1 MLEEPPDFI
10 LCRHIGEIAHFQ
22 LCRVSIMIKTY
33 ALISFIVCFLPRG
46 TCHSYEL
53 IGTAALSEE
62 LVARHYTI
70 NPRLDAVIV
79 VDRTI
84 PAFEHQTFYCA
95 GSADEQEGKQG
106 RLHFLEH
113 LMSGTGGHEYG
124 KLNQIVSKNGGQKTA
139 STSYHYTRFILRFP
153 KDKLDLA
160 VEIDRDRYYN
170 TVINEEVVEK
180 EKKIILTERSRRL
193 ASPTRR
199 SANYFCSL
207 IFGKKNFNALGAE
220 DFLKQLKPDNLK
232 DYYENFLLLQK
243 RLIVVIGDVDVE
255 HVLTKLDEAY
265 GNEQIPDKLSSE
277 LPALYYPNYEV
288 LGERLKRTSN
298 NLSLT
303 IFRKGWYT
311 PNLGHRDYAG
321 LLILKRILEKP
332 SNSLRSSLVDS
343 GIAKSF
349 SVLINSYKG
358 FGLMQCYAEL
368 PHNTSRNKLHA
379 VISVELEKLK
389 SISDAELNAA
399 RNQQLTAMYSAFY
412 NHLSMASS
420 FGQAFAHANDP
431 LLYPKLIQD
440 LKSIRR
446 EDIPRIIDQYL
457 RDDNSITHSLTVPET
472 KKFPPRTPLAYGI
485 VVLACVGLI
494 ALLVWGGKKLHQKFS
509 RKANEYVFESDT

>member
-1 MLEEPPDFI
+1 
-10 LCRHIGEIAHFQ
+10 
-22 LCRVSIMIKTY
+22 MIKTH
-33 ALISFIVCFLPRG
+33 ALISLIVCVLPTG
-46 TCHSYEL
+46 TCHSYQL
-53 IGTAALSEE
+53 IGTEALSEE
-62 LVARHYTI
+62 LVAQHYTI
-70 NPRLDAVIV
+70 NPNLDAVIV

-84 PAFEHQTFYCA
+84 PAFEYQTFYCA

-106 RLHFLEH
+106 QLHFLEH
-113 LMSGTGGHEYG
+113 LISGTGGHEYG

-139 STSYHYTRFILRFP
+139 STSYHYTRFIMRFP

-170 TVINEEVVEK
+170 TVINEKVVEK

-199 SANYFCSL
+199 SANYIFSL
-207 IFGKKNFNALGAE
+207 IFGKKNFNSLGAE
-220 DFLKQLKPDNLK
+220 NFIKQLNPVDLK
-232 DYYENFLLLQK
+232 AYYENFLRRQK
-243 RLIVVIGDVDVE
+243 RLIVVIGDVDIDQ
-255 HVLTKLDEAY
+255 VLTKLDEVY
-265 GNEQIPDKLSSE
+265 GNEQISSE
-277 LPALYYPNYEV
+277 LSSKLSAPQYPNYEV
-288 LGERLKRTSN
+288 LGKRLKRTSK

-321 LLILKRILEKP
+321 LLVLKRILEKP
-332 SNSLRSSLVDS
+332 SNSLRSSLIDS

-379 VISVELEKLK
+379 VISAELEKLK
-389 SISDAELNAA
+389 TISDAELNAA

-420 FGQAFAHANDP
+420 FGRAFAHANDP
-431 LLYPKLIQD
+431 LLYPKLIKD

-446 EDIPRIIDQYL
+446 EDIPRIINQYL
-457 RDDNSITHSLTVPET
+457 MDYNSVTHSLTVPLP
-472 KKFPPRTPLAYGI
+472 KKSPPQSP
-485 VVLACVGLI
+485 
-494 ALLVWGGKKLHQKFS
+494 
-509 RKANEYVFESDT
+509 

>member
-1 MLEEPPDFI
+1 
-10 LCRHIGEIAHFQ
+10 
-22 LCRVSIMIKTY
+22 MIKTH
-33 ALISFIVCFLPRG
+33 ALTSFLVCVLLTE

-62 LVARHYTI
+62 LVAQHYTI
-70 NPRLDAVIV
+70 NPNLDAVIV

-84 PAFEHQTFYCA
+84 PAFEYQTFYCA

-113 LMSGTGGHEYG
+113 LMSGTGSHEYG

-160 VEIDRDRYYN
+160 VEIDRERYYN
-170 TVINEEVVEK
+170 TVINEKVVEQ

-199 SANYFCSL
+199 STNYFFSL
-207 IFGKKNFNALGAE
+207 IYGKKNFNGLGAE
-220 DFLKQLKPDNLK
+220 SFIKQLNPVDLK
-232 DYYENFLLLQK
+232 AYYENFLRRQK
-243 RLIVVIGDVDVE
+243 RLIVVIGDVDID
-255 HVLTKLDEAY
+255 HVLTKLDDAY
-265 GNEQIPDKLSSE
+265 GNEQIPSELLIKLSA
-277 LPALYYPNYEV
+277 PQYPNYEV
-288 LGERLKRTSN
+288 LGKRLKRTSK

-311 PNLGHRDYAG
+311 PNLGHRDYAA
-321 LLILKRILEKP
+321 LRILKRILEKP

-349 SVLINSYKG
+349 SVFINSYKG
-358 FGLMQCYAEL
+358 FGLMSCYAEL
-368 PHNTSRNKLHA
+368 PHDTSRNKLHA
-379 VISVELEKLK
+379 MINAELEKLK

-420 FGQAFAHANDP
+420 FGGAFACANDP
-431 LLYPKLIQD
+431 LLYPKLIKD

-446 EDIPRIIDQYL
+446 EDIPRIINQYL
-457 RDDNSITHSLTVPET
+457 TEDNSITHSLTVPE
-472 KKFPPRTPLAYGI
+472 KKTSSLRTFLRYG
-485 VVLACVGLI
+485 VMVLTCVGLLTLLGGLI
-494 ALLVWGGKKLHQKFS
+494 VLLVWCGKKLHRKFS
-509 RKANEYVFESDT
+509 